1 MRFPTLQNAKNILT
15 SGSRGIVH
23 GFLFLP
29 TCPPRQRFLYRRTE
43 KKKPTH
49 RAGLDIP
56 ASIYLASLAEKGI
69 KRKEKWGYGFRLSRP
84 LAAYKGMASPS
95 RYRAA
100 GTCVPCSATCT
111 WYASFIGAE
120 GAIPVLRTRKPL
132 LVAIRPM
139 SFHWLTR

>member
-1 MRFPTLQNAKNILT
+1 MGCYESCNDSRIWRTE
-15 SGSRGIVH
+15 SRGIVL

-49 RAGLDIP
+49 CAGLDIP
-56 ASIYLASLAEKGI
+56 ASRDYASLLQEK
-69 KRKEKWGYGFRLSRP
+69 YGGEISESAFRLSRP
-84 LAAYKGMASPS
+84 LAAYKGMVSPS

-111 WYASFIGAE
+111 WYASLRGADRSVSSAVFYPAR
-120 GAIPVLRTRKPL
+120 GKRQILFP
-132 LVAIRPM
+132 
-139 SFHWLTR
+139 S

>member
-1 MRFPTLQNAKNILT
+1 MRFPTLQNDKNILT
-15 SGSRGIVH
+15 SEIRGIVL

-56 ASIYLASLAEKGI
+56 ASMDLASLAEKGI

-84 LAAYKGMASPS
+84 LAAYMTGLPA
-95 RYRAA
+95 RLRDRRLRRFLL
-100 GTCVPCSATCT
+100 G
-111 WYASFIGAE
+111 FL
-120 GAIPVLRTRKPL
+120 PVYIIAQNNINIL
-132 LVAIRPM
+132 
-139 SFHWLTR
+139 